1 MSRNLIT
8 AMCVGL
14 GIILAVQF
22 YFDVVLS
29 LVQWAMGG

>member
-1 MSRNLIT
+1 MSRNLIW

-14 GIILAVQF
+14 GIILAVQI
-22 YFDVVLS
+22 YLGIALP